1 MEFKLFAN
9 LVDVAG
15 DRRID
20 VEADDA
26 STLEEALDALF
37 EAVPELRDEV
47 LDSEGNPNEHINILV
62 NGSTVA
68 HEDGGLKR
76 QVDAD
81 DEIAIFPPVSGGTR
95 SLPRA

>member
-15 DRRID
+15 ERRID

-26 STLEEALDALF
+26 GTVEEALEALF

-47 LDSEGNPNEHINILV
+47 LDNDGTPNEHINILV
-62 NGSTVA
+62 NGSNIA
-68 HEDGGLKR
+68 HEDERLNR
-76 QVDAD
+76 RVDAD
-81 DEIAIFPPVSGGTR
+81 DEIAIFPPVSGGTG
-95 SLPRA
+95 